1 MSFSLILLAA
11 GKSNRFKSKVPKP
24 YHKLGGKT
32 LLEISLSKFRQFKEI
47 KKISGNEKNTT
58 NNRMELLAPINA
70 LKDMKPGVEIKIYT
84 DSQYVKNG
92 ITEWI
97 NSWLANNWKTSK
109 KEDVKNKDLWLELYN
124 LNQSLDVNWNWVKAH
139 DGNPLNEEV
148 DLLAKQAANL
158 N

>member
-1 MSFSLILLAA
+1 MITIYTDGSCLTNPGNGGWAA
-11 GKSNRFKSKVPKP
+11 IIND
-24 YHKLGGKT
+24 
-32 LLEISLSKFRQFKEI
+32 EKEI
-47 KKISGNEKNTT
+47 RKISGSEKNTT

-97 NSWLANNWKTSK
+97 NTWLANNWKTSK
-109 KEDVKNKDLWLELYN
+109 KEDVKNKDLWIDLHN
-124 LNQSLDVNWNWVKAH
+124 LNKSLNIQWNWVKAH

-148 DLLAKQAANL
+148 DLLAKKAANL
-158 N
+158 DKF